1 MPSLVSSVLREQ
13 IRLMKPILTKTSIQ
27 TSRNLQ
33 ETLGELGAKT
43 VAAKVQRQ
51 DFQLE
56 DFPACWLTPAET
68 TLEDPRV
75 LLYLHGG
82 GYVAGSIRYA
92 AGFAGVI
99 AAKTGVRTLCIAYR
113 LAPEH
118 PFPAALDDAMTA
130 YQYLL
135 GQGYHGSDITLIGES
150 AGGGLILSL
159 CLLLKA
165 QGIPLPARLVA
176 ISPWTDLTLSGE
188 SMEENR
194 EVDISLTKSELA
206 AYAACYAPEQAA
218 LSLVSPLWG
227 DLTGLPPCAIYV
239 GGDEILLDDS
249 RRLCTRLLDAGVPAT
264 ISIEPG
270 MWHAYLLYGVPEAN
284 AAWREI
290 KTLLEE

>member
-1 MPSLVSSVLREQ
+1 MEFWFSELHTDNVKLTIRIEKQLFSGESEYQKIDVFDSEEFGKFISLDGEIVFSEKDEFIYDEMVTHVPMAVHPHVKDVLIIGGGDGGVAKELLQYDSVEHIDVVEVDKMFVDVSRQFFPE
-13 IRLMKPILTKTSIQ
+13 
-27 TSRNLQ
+27 
-33 ETLGELGAKT
+33 
-43 VAAKVQRQ
+43 VACA
-51 DFQLE
+51 
-56 DFPACWLTPAET
+56 
-68 TLEDPRV
+68 LEDPRV

-165 QGIPLPARLVA
+165 QGIPLPTRLVA

-218 LSLVSPLWG
+218 LSLG
-227 DLTGLPPCAIYV
+227 
-239 GGDEILLDDS
+239 
-249 RRLCTRLLDAGVPAT
+249 
-264 ISIEPG
+264 
-270 MWHAYLLYGVPEAN
+270 
-284 AAWREI
+284 
-290 KTLLEE
+290 

>member
-1 MPSLVSSVLREQ
+1 M
-13 IRLMKPILTKTSIQ
+13 
-27 TSRNLQ
+27 
-33 ETLGELGAKT
+33 
-43 VAAKVQRQ
+43 
-51 DFQLE
+51 
-56 DFPACWLTPAET
+56 
-68 TLEDPRV
+68 

-249 RRLCTRLLDAGVPAT
+249 RRLCTRLLDAGLPAT

-290 KTLLEE
+290 KTLLEG

>member
-13 IRLMKPILTKTSIQ
+13 IRLIKPILTKTSIQ

-33 ETLGELGAKT
+33 EALGELGAKT

-135 GQGYHGSDITLIGES
+135 GQGYQGSDITLIGES
-150 AGGGLILSL
+150 AGGGLIFSL

-165 QGIPLPARLVA
+165 QGLPLPSGLVA

-188 SMEENR
+188 SMEEKR
-194 EVDISLTKSELA
+194 DVDISLTKEELA
-206 AYAACYAPEQAA
+206 AFAACYAPEQAP

-249 RRLCTRLLDAGVPAT
+249 RRLYQRLLEAGVPAKL
-264 ISIEPG
+264 SIEPG

-284 AAWREI
+284 AAWKEI
-290 KTLLEE
+290 RTLMEG